1 MPRDARFW
9 RNATIIAAAH
19 VAILFALARWNRA
32 ASNANPASIVW
43 MTPVEAMATSA
54 PPQVPAEPAETPA
67 PPAATTPA
75 SPEKEGEA
83 TPANLK
89 SDIQLPTPTPVPTAT
104 PIRKLSVTPTPAPKT
119 NPKPSAKPPLINRRR
134 KVMTLIQADR
144 RTE

>member
-43 MTPVEAMATSA
+43 MTPVEAIASSA

-75 SPEKEGEA
+75 PLEKESEA

-89 SDIQLPTPTPVPTAT
+89 SDIQLPTTTPVPTET
-104 PIRKLSVTPTPAPKT
+104 PIRKLSVLQTPTLNTTPQQTA
-119 NPKPSAKPPLINRRR
+119 NR
-134 KVMTLIQADR
+134 TL
-144 RTE
+144 